1 LEYVRRSSSV
11 EASWLNSTRS
21 RNAIRKCTPK
31 TQSPVITSLRRACF
45 WGKIPVKRQSWPK
58 RYIQVYSEEP
68 SVSAFAATYA
78 FSLMRAHQPEK
89 ALQVLQK
96 LPQTAMAD
104 ASIGLCYGLALA
116 ATGQKEVGKNYLESA
131 LNSGR
136 LFPEEQA
143 LAHNALGG
151 L

>member
-1 LEYVRRSSSV
+1 VYPKDPIARNNL
-11 EASWLNSTRS
+11 ASLGVLLGEDTGQASKL
-21 RNAIRKCTPK
+21 AEE
-31 TQSPVITSLRRACF
+31 
-45 WGKIPVKRQSWPK
+45 
-58 RYIQVYSEEP
+58 VYSEEP

-116 ATGQKEVGKNYLESA
+116 ATGQKDCWL
-131 LNSGR
+131 
-136 LFPEEQA
+136 LF
-143 LAHNALGG
+143 GG
-151 L
+151 GQYAMNERWCEPAAERFS

>member
-1 LEYVRRSSSV
+1 
-11 EASWLNSTRS
+11 
-21 RNAIRKCTPK
+21 
-31 TQSPVITSLRRACF
+31 
-45 WGKIPVKRQSWPK
+45 
-58 RYIQVYSEEP
+58 
-68 SVSAFAATYA
+68 
-78 FSLMRAHQPEK
+78 MRAHQPEK

-96 LPQTAMAD
+96 LPQTAMGD